1 MLPTSCGVQW
11 MCSRPYMPA
20 IAAPDAHQCLPHTI
34 GAQSRPPAYASHTLL
49 AHEAARRCL
58 PHAIGARSRPFA
70 AVGQQSRSESFHRC
84 QPSLTPKRLIPE
96 SRTRPSPAT
105 VAPVPSD
112 QSQPSDTTTRGTR
125 RRLSNSPLLSSLL
138 ASFLALLTLPLH
150 SPRSPRTRP
159 TGSVLASSRPPHEPA
174 TSG

>member
-1 MLPTSCGVQW
+1 
-11 MCSRPYMPA
+11 MPA

-84 QPSLTPKRLIPE
+84 QPSLTPKRLIPPLRRVAHT
-96 SRTRPSPAT
+96 SIARDRCARAVRPVVAERYDDTWNAT
-105 VAPVPSD
+105 PLVKLTAPVIAP
-112 QSQPSDTTTRGTR
+112 G
-125 RRLSNSPLLSSLL
+125 LLPGAPDAT
-138 ASFLALLTLPLH
+138 ASFTTVSSNPTDWL
-150 SPRSPRTRP
+150 RTGIVQAAAR
-159 TGSVLASSRPPHEPA
+159 TCDQRLRKKSLS
-174 TSG
+174 